1 MGGGFLNVTLSAGRR
16 LHFAPGDYWRG
27 RIYFMTPALPRVC
40 CRLVVN
46 TPTVT
51 PTVAVWR
58 LDNVVRRINEVT
70 QRRARLVLRWVT

>member
-1 MGGGFLNVTLSAGRR
+1 
-16 LHFAPGDYWRG
+16 
-27 RIYFMTPALPRVC
+27 MTPALPRVC